1 VDSDDTIEPMMI
13 ETLLELICSNQAD
26 FSRCDLRTMDMVG
39 EVAAASSSAE
49 VLSEVLSSPVEDFIK
64 RSFFPSV
71 CHVMF
76 RKTSI
81 GTIRFTQGIFFEDMD
96 FMFRFLRL
104 VERGVYIQWPGYN
117 YRLTPGSIIRGGRE
131 LKKIFDY
138 NRVIRN
144 LLGVYMRY
152 NDNRLSLLRRSVFV
166 GVCKQILKIGR
177 GARRRKEFELAHFS
191 NLLVASLMRDGIVRF
206 RDFSPAWYFRNF
218 RALSDW
224 VKSGAPRYD
233 AICRMILERIM

>member
-1 VDSDDTIEPMMI
+1 
-13 ETLLELICSNQAD
+13 
-26 FSRCDLRTMDMVG
+26 MDMVG